1 MFNDLTN
8 LAETM
13 GKKLKGGRRQ
23 ILQLEEKKPPKTVS
37 KPKMK
42 NLIHYSDSDDDS
54 KKSNESESSTKL
66 QSTKDATPMDSEIAD
81 FFKEIDALSVP
92 EELCEPSNPSP
103 IENETAKPDNSDDP
117 NSVRQNEDTDLPQ
130 NKVDCP
136 VEEHRE
142 EIVCSWQ
149 EIPDESTGYS
159 YYWNMHTNEVTW
171 DCPEEYANY
180 VLAMNAKLQA
190 ESNEA
195 NSKKAKR
202 KKEPEKLPE
211 GAIIPI
217 SYYGS
222 SSSDNSSGS
231 ENESPKPSKKQ
242 KIEQPVIP
250 KKTKVSHK
258 KKDRRKNSKKTDII
272 GPQLPTDFQLEP
284 SENVVYGPSL
294 PPNYGEILRENTLSV
309 AMDASLPETSNKTS
323 LKSASKSTNV
333 KEIGS
338 LPLHKASNSV
348 SLKSTAAYGLKAVV
362 DYGSFTD
369 EEEDEDDDDESN
381 NATSP
386 KDTEKL
392 VPETTIEE
400 NNINMEIEIPVTKL
414 KKEDTDKKSV
424 STIEAPT
431 KIDKPNTTSDSK
443 ESLKKLKNLDSLPK
457 DTKRTDVDIDGIF
470 AAHSSYGK
478 HGFGFGFREH
488 SDEETEVSSPSR
500 QERKSYRSQTDI
512 KPLSFVKSSSVLEL
526 GSLNQVAEL
535 QTVKYDLDDKVPP
548 EDCRTLDPEEAGDQ
562 LSSKDTSE
570 DLIEKSTESHSRVKD
585 ELYEG
590 QSTVAEETSEDC
602 LKVTEDDVQMHSDEE
617 AEVKKVDSNEE
628 CPDEVLKVKEDI
640 VAEDSK
646 IDDQKELGEC
656 SSSDSSSFFE
666 LTDDLDEIDKA
677 LCEAL
682 DKKKAKDKAS
692 IPPDT
697 TSTEIKYSK
706 IDSYDVKPL
715 PKLQKS
721 VEESKLKPKEDSA
734 LKARITEM
742 ANVLTDKL
750 TFLLSNST
758 TTLQSLNSL
767 YIQLQTRFIDWQ
779 ASALDSAY
787 FEARL
792 KEVDTYLHQYET
804 GVVSGNWTCQW
815 DRYGHILSFCPNP
828 SPSYE
833 LLNLSHL
840 YLYIRI
846 IIASTDPEL
855 SSIFQFGDERS
866 SETIAVDGCQNWV
879 PQEVNTKTYEAYSV
893 GFKTFFVNISTKLE
907 FNIVANKRYFYSNIL
922 TRVTQWT
929 FPEELLCPETPLSD
943 SPKVDHTDTAEKNGI
958 LQTTASNKDFKG
970 IMNLMSNVCRN
981 VYFGVF
987 QSSEHFDLVS
997 GLDLPM
1003 SITGLFLRNCCVQRH
1018 PCPILQRCCISPTPS
1033 PWRGFPLSTPPP
1045 PPPSP
1050 PLSSNTP
1057 PCPPLSVTEREPE
1070 DMDLEDSSDSS
1081 LPGMSPVPTFVQTN
1095 ASIFSSV
1102 SSPTTK
1108 PRTLFPILA
1117 TDNDAKPTGN
1127 ISVPEFPPSTHPTVS
1142 RENILTAVSS
1152 SLEVSAAAE
1161 AGSTQQKAAVKPA
1174 KKKKTKIQPGL
1185 GLRKKNIP
1193 SLVEKWQKIKE
1204 EQDRESS
1211 QSNEPKPPF

>member
-815 DRYGHILSFCPNP
+815 DR
-828 SPSYE
+828 
-833 LLNLSHL
+833 
-840 YLYIRI
+840 
-846 IIASTDPEL
+846 
-855 SSIFQFGDERS
+855 
-866 SETIAVDGCQNWV
+866 
-879 PQEVNTKTYEAYSV
+879 
-893 GFKTFFVNISTKLE
+893 
-907 FNIVANKRYFYSNIL
+907 ANKRYFYSNIL